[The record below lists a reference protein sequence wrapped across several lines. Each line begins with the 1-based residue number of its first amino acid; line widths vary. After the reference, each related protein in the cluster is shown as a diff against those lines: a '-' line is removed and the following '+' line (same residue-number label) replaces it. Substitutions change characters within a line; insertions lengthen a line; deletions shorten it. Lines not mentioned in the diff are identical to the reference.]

1 MSSSHQ
7 KRQLNFVDRSVQG
20 ALARRVFFHWSMFMG
35 TCVVSVSLMQ
45 VLLGDPNQPIASH
58 LQTAGSRYLLFLIVF
73 VSLLPAF
80 VLDTIRLSNRFAG
93 PVSRLRNAMRKVA
106 DGGSYEPLKFRGN
119 DFWTELADDY
129 NRFMVETERRIA
141 AAEGR
146 AFDAGSA
153 EATTRLSE
161 TSAPQPVSARS

>member
-1 MSSSHQ
+1 M
-7 KRQLNFVDRSVQG
+7 
-20 ALARRVFFHWSMFMG
+20 
-35 TCVVSVSLMQ
+35 
-45 VLLGDPNQPIASH
+45 
-58 LQTAGSRYLLFLIVF
+58 
-73 VSLLPAF
+73 
-80 VLDTIRLSNRFAG
+80 LDTIRLSNRFAG